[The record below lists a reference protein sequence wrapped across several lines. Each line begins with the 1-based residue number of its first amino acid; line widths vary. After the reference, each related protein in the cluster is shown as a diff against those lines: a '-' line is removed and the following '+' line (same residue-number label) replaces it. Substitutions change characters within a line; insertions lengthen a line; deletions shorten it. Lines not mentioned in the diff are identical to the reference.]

1 MVGNHTNAIV
11 GQFCKLFM
19 KLTKQ
24 SLLKQPFTN
33 YSMGQIY
40 ITQQLNKI
48 TQHAES
54 MKGPFMQI
62 CQIH

>member
-1 MVGNHTNAIV
+1 MN
-11 GQFCKLFM
+11 
-19 KLTKQ
+19 LTKQ

-33 YSMGQIY
+33 YSMGKKY

-48 TQHAES
+48 TQHAER